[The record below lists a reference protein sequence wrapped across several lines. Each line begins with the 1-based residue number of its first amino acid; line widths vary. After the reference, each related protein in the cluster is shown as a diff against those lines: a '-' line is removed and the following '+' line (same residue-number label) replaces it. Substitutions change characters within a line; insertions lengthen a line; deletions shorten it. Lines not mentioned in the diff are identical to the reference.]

1 MINLR
6 VIDVLVSGRV
16 QGVGFRWFVLRSARA
31 LGVSG
36 WVRNTDDGEVEVHA
50 AGESARVDEFL
61 SVVRHGSAHAVVQAV
76 EVEERPAT
84 DADVS
89 AEFEIIP

>member
-1 MINLR
+1 MTDVR
-6 VIDVLVSGRV
+6 VIDMLVSGRV
-16 QGVGFRWFVLRSARA
+16 QGVGFRWFVLRSARS

-50 AGESARVDEFL
+50 AGESSRVSEFV
-61 SVVRHGSAHAVVQAV
+61 SVVRHGPAHAVVHSV